1 MQSPDI
7 WIDCSYYGWCKSWKK
22 ISGQVQEMEDNR
34 IRSKERLV
42 VRCGH
47 DLKKLAFVSL
57 DK

>member
-1 MQSPDI
+1 MGGVSP
-7 WIDCSYYGWCKSWKK
+7 GRK
-22 ISGQVQEMEDNR
+22 ISGHVQEMEDNR